1 MTGVDVLTSAW
12 APTKFVVTNPSAI
25 KRAFDTGG
33 MSLARG
39 ARNWI
44 SDLRHSRGSGLPYRA

>member
-1 MTGVDVLTSAW
+1 
-12 APTKFVVTNPSAI
+12 VVTNPSAI